1 LHHKTPSQTEKN
13 YYNFFAAANINPE
26 KKKRVNRVKQNR
38 VDYCSR
44 TPNESEQQIQQT
56 NEQRKKE
63 HKIKIQFRIYYLFV
77 ALQEN
82 KNDIGFVSCCNKRKT
97 IKSFQ
102 RRFEKVQ
109 SSQYRN
115 LYLYNDFCKV

>member
-44 TPNESEQQIQQT
+44 TPNESEQQMFNKPT
-56 NEQRKKE
+56 NNERKNTKSKFNFE
-63 HKIKIQFRIYYLFV
+63 FIYLFV

-102 RRFEKVQ
+102 RRFEKVVQ
-109 SSQYRN
+109 SSQP
-115 LYLYNDFCKV
+115 KKPVTQ

>member
-1 LHHKTPSQTEKN
+1 
-13 YYNFFAAANINPE
+13 
-26 KKKRVNRVKQNR
+26 VKQNR

-82 KNDIGFVSCCNKRKT
+82 NNDIGFVSCCNNLDFHSNKGT
-97 IKSFQ
+97 I
-102 RRFEKVQ
+102 
-109 SSQYRN
+109 YAGMTD
-115 LYLYNDFCKV
+115 Y

>member
-13 YYNFFAAANINPE
+13 DYNFFAAANINPE
-26 KKKRVNRVKQNR
+26 KKKRVNRLKQNR

-102 RRFEKVQ
+102 RFEKVQ
-109 SSQYRN
+109 SSQPP
-115 LYLYNDFCKV
+115 KTVTQ

>member
-1 LHHKTPSQTEKN
+1 L
-13 YYNFFAAANINPE
+13 
-26 KKKRVNRVKQNR
+26 KQNR

-82 KNDIGFVSCCNKRKT
+82 NSDIGFVSCCNKRKT

-102 RRFEKVQ
+102 RRFEKVVQ
-109 SSQYRN
+109 SSHPLRN
-115 LYLYNDFCKV
+115 AQNLQS